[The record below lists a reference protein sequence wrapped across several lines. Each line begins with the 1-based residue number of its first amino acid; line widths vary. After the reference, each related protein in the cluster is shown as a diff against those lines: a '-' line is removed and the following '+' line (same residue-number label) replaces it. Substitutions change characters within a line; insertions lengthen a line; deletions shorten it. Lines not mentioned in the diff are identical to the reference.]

1 MCDNGLKISL
11 KTFLVNLDLKKKLVI
26 YDLKNIPS
34 TEHFT
39 VRIYS
44 I

>member
-1 MCDNGLKISL
+1 MCDNSLKFSL

-26 YDLKNIPS
+26 YDLENIPS
-34 TEHFT
+34 KEHFT